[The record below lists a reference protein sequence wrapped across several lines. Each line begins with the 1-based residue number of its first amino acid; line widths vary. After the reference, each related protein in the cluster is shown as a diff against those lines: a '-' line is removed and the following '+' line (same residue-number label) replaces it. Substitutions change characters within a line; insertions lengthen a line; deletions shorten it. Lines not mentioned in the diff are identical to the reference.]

1 MAIVIKELDPTN
13 IQHVNQ
19 CDGTFRVDTILHLH
33 AEEGRI
39 SYTPVSVPA
48 YDKRYTSEHAD
59 YTRYLDDPDKTI
71 FFAYLD
77 GQLAGQIILRQNW
90 NNFAYIEDI
99 TVDVKFRRQG
109 IGKILISQAIDW
121 AKRKKLPGL
130 MLETQNNNLNA
141 CRFYE
146 RLGFQLAGFDRL
158 LYQGL
163 QPNTEE
169 IALFWYL
176 IF

>member
-1 MAIVIKELDPTN
+1 VKVVIKELDPTN
-13 IQHVNQ
+13 VQHVNQ
-19 CDGTFRVDTILHLH
+19 CDGTFLVDTILRLN
-33 AEEGRI
+33 AENGRI

-48 YDKRYTSEHAD
+48 YYKRYPSEEVD
-59 YTRYLDDPDKTI
+59 YTGYLDDPDKTI

-90 NNFAYIEDI
+90 NNYAYVEDI
-99 TVDVKFRRQG
+99 AVDIKFRRQG
-109 IGKILISQAIDW
+109 IGKILISQAVDW
-121 AKRKKLPGL
+121 AKSKKLPGL

-158 LYQGL
+158 LYKGL
-163 QPNTEE
+163 DPDTEE